1 MYEQKIKFVARDGNE
16 YEGTLINKYMA
27 FEGVMRYIIKTE
39 LREHRCEKNEDGVL
53 VEKIF

>member
-1 MYEQKIKFVARDGNE
+1 MYEQKIKFIARDGSE
-16 YEGTLINKYMA
+16 YEGTLVNKYMA